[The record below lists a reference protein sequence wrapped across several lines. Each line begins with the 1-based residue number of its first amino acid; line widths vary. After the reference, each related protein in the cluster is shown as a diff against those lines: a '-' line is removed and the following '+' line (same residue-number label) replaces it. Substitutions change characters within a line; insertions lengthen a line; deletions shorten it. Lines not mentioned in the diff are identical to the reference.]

1 MLTQTDELNLAGTL
15 LCNSRMINVGDDI
28 LLGIQELIC
37 AEAFPTISTHGVPKL
52 KQQEHQWFSNDQ
64 KRARVQHFQQT
75 WEIDSSPI
83 SMHASHP
90 PCANTV

>member
-15 LCNSRMINVGDDI
+15 LCYSRVMNVGYDI

-37 AEAFPTISTHGVPKL
+37 VEVFPKISTYGVPTL

-64 KRARVQHFQQT
+64 KRARVQQHFQQT
-75 WEIDSSPI
+75 
-83 SMHASHP
+83 
-90 PCANTV
+90 